1 MRARIIFGG
10 LLLVV
15 LALVV
20 QVLRKEQVLAHGTSV
35 LLELAPVDPRSLM
48 QGDYMVLDYAVS
60 REARL
65 ASNTDRDGD
74 WDLDSSPRERPR
86 EGRLVLRLDENGV
99 GRFVRHDAPGTPLAP
114 GELLLRYKVRQGRV
128 RLGAEAF
135 FFQEGHAE
143 RYEQAKYGELRVT
156 GDGSSVLVGL
166 RDAGRQPL

>member
-1 MRARIIFGG
+1 MRARVIFGG

-15 LALVV
+15 VVLVV
-20 QVLRKEQVLAHGTSV
+20 QVIRKEQVLAHGTSV
-35 LLELAPVDPRSLM
+35 LLELAPVDPRSLI

-65 ASNTDRDGD
+65 AGDTD
-74 WDLDSSPRERPR
+74 SRPS

-99 GRFVRHDAPGTPLAP
+99 GRFVRHDSPGTPLAP

-128 RLGAEAF
+128 RLGAESF
-135 FFQEGHAE
+135 FFQEGHAD
-143 RYEQAKYGELRVT
+143 RYAQAKYGELRVA

-166 RDAGRQPL
+166 RDSGRQPLGRAVGGGDIE